1 MRRVCVIGNS
11 GSGKTTLAAALAT
24 RLDAPHLE
32 LDSVYHQAE
41 WQPLPDDEFRARV
54 DEFTGGDCWVVDGNY
69 RKVRD
74 LVWGRAD
81 TIVVLDLPRSIGSRL
96 PLAGLI
102 LASDHRSFGTP
113 RRTRDTLRS
122 VSPMMNHKMPAPR
135 TMYVIVTAL
144 RLNEKTFAA
153 AFVALSMVVTGLADA
168 DGLTSGVF
176 GMPYT

>member
-81 TIVVLDLPRSIGSRL
+81 TIVVLDLPRSLVTKQIVQ
-96 PLAGLI
+96 
-102 LASDHRSFGTP
+102 RSV
-113 RRTRDTLRS
+113 RRVITKEELWNGNRERWSFLLSTDPERSVIAWSITQHQVYRERYADLEHDPEWAHAEIVRLRS
-122 VSPMMNHKMPAPR
+122 RRAVR
-135 TMYVIVTAL
+135 D
-144 RLNEKTFAA
+144 F
-153 AFVALSMVVTGLADA
+153 LSLA
-168 DGLTSGVF
+168 
-176 GMPYT
+176 